1 MAKIKVVK
9 KEKSIEDNMSDDYK
23 QLLKD
28 TGAFIYRKPNANTA
42 NYSILSTYSV
52 KPKRERGPKKKKRKK

>member
-9 KEKSIEDNMSDDYK
+9 KEKSLADNMSDDYR

-28 TGAFIYRKPNANTA
+28 TGAYIYRKPGKTA
-42 NYSILSTYSV
+42 NYSVLSTYSV
-52 KPKRERGPKKKKRKK
+52 TPKRERGPKKKKRKK

>member
-9 KEKSIEDNMSDDYK
+9 KETSLVANMTDDYRE
-23 QLLKD
+23 LLKA
-28 TGAFIYRKPNANTA
+28 TGAYIYQKEVKAPNF
-42 NYSILSTYSV
+42 SVLSAYNV